1 MRIPPI
7 TLALSILSANALA
20 QVPAPTP
27 GKRAALAGVIR
38 DSMSRPLTM
47 ATVLVD
53 GKDFSAVTDE
63 SGRFHL
69 AGIPAGTNDFTVMRI
84 GYRSVSFTTTL
95 APDSTLVIAIMLRRI
110 STLEE
115 VEVKAASISPR
126 LERQGYYKRR
136 TQGIGSFVTPD
147 RVDSLSHVATPSQLL
162 RDVRG
167 IEVQCGGRSKLGCIV
182 ATRRAHGCLNLFID
196 GVFHKD
202 QIDDVLPTTAVYAI
216 EVYENPSIVPL
227 EFQASLP
234 GKVSALTR
242 KAGCGAIVV
251 WTRSRAMK

>member
-1 MRIPPI
+1 MRIPF
-7 TLALSILSANALA
+7 LALALLVSGSVLA
-20 QVPAPTP
+20 QVPAPNP

-95 APDSTLVIAIMLRRI
+95 APDSTLVIAITLRKI
-110 STLEE
+110 QTLEE
-115 VEVKAASISPR
+115 VEVRAPGISPA
-126 LERQGYYKRR
+126 LERQGYYDRR
-136 TQGIGSFVTPD
+136 RLGIGSFVTPE
-147 RVDSLSHVATPSQLL
+147 RIDSLDHVATPSQLL
-162 RDVRG
+162 RNVRG